1 MTARS
6 KSAPAKKSRFSFFP
20 GVVAELR
27 KAHWPT
33 RQEALRL
40 SILVLIVCI
49 VVGQEALR
57 LSILVLIVCIV
68 VGAILGVL
76 DLAFARLFLLLGG

>member
-1 MTARS
+1 MPKKEST
-6 KSAPAKKSRFSFFP
+6 KSAPAKKSRFRFFIE
-20 GVVAELR
+20 VVAELR

-40 SILVLIVCI
+40 SILVLIVC
-49 VVGQEALR
+49 A
-57 LSILVLIVCIV
+57 V

-76 DLAFARLFLLLGG
+76 DLAFTRLFLLLGG

>member
-1 MTARS
+1 MTTHAKKASS
-6 KSAPAKKSRFSFFP
+6 KSAPAKKSRFSFFI

-40 SILVLIVCI
+40 SILVLVVC
-49 VVGQEALR
+49 A
-57 LSILVLIVCIV
+57 V
-68 VGAILGVL
+68 VGAILGAL
-76 DLAFARLFLLLGG
+76 DLAFTELFLLLGG

>member
-1 MTARS
+1 MTTQAKKAGT

-20 GVVAELR
+20 EVIAELR

-40 SILVLIVCI
+40 SLLVLVVCAI
-49 VVGQEALR
+49 
-57 LSILVLIVCIV
+57 
-68 VGAILGVL
+68 VGAILGAL
-76 DLAFARLFLLLGG
+76 DWVFTQLFLLLGG

>member
-1 MTARS
+1 MTTRAS
-6 KSAPAKKSRFSFFP
+6 KASAKSAPAKKSRFSFFAE
-20 GVVAELR
+20 VVAELR

-49 VVGQEALR
+49 VVG
-57 LSILVLIVCIV
+57 
-68 VGAILGVL
+68 AILGAL
-76 DLAFARLFLLLGG
+76 DWAFARLYLLLGG

>member
-49 VVGQEALR
+49 VVG
-57 LSILVLIVCIV
+57 
-68 VGAILGVL
+68 AILGVL

>member
-1 MTARS
+1 MTTQAKKAS
-6 KSAPAKKSRFSFFP
+6 VKSAPAEKSRFSFFTE
-20 GVVAELR
+20 VVAELR

-40 SILVLIVCI
+40 SILVLVVIV
-49 VVGQEALR
+49 
-57 LSILVLIVCIV
+57 V

-76 DLAFARLFLLLGG
+76 DLAFTRLFLLLGG